1 MVRVAADRRHG
12 RPFLLSEPSLTSM
25 SLLFSGS
32 TWTPRALT
40 TAIGSW
46 GARIIVR
53 PVRAFADV
61 TSSNPRSPSVSEVVT
76 RSPSHS

>member
-1 MVRVAADRRHG
+1 MVRVAADRRHR
-12 RPFLLSEPSLTSM
+12 RPFLLSEPSPTSM
-25 SLLFSGS
+25 SLLFFGS

-40 TAIGSW
+40 AAIGSW

-53 PVRAFADV
+53 LVRAFAGV